1 MSAESFNDQSFEQQ
15 SSHKMF
21 EISREPRAEARVN
34 VNTKKKVFKSG
45 RGNNACFSY

>member
-21 EISREPRAEARVN
+21 EMSREQKTETGFN
-34 VNTKKKVFKSG
+34 VIFITGFKS
-45 RGNNACFSY
+45 REKKNNHYHY